1 MDDQLTSV
9 HNPLVVKF
17 RRALRD
23 ARFRDKHGIV
33 VVEGFRLV
41 RDAFLSGWLPAEVI
55 YTAAFATRPEGR
67 AFLDELRRGV
77 RSPRLFRVSDQ
88 VFQSISEEAHPQGI
102 MAVGPQP
109 HAKPESI
116 WPAPAGSGYGPFLV
130 ALAGV
135 QDPGNLGTIVRVAD
149 AAGVSGI
156 LVTRG
161 TADPWAPKAVRAAMG
176 STFHVPVVLGEEPGS
191 EMRALQAAGVV
202 CLGTSARGHIDY
214 RKADYRRPVAIW
226 LGNEGNGL
234 SAELL
239 ALCDDVVSVPIYGRA
254 ESLNVST
261 AAAVVLYEAASQREG
276 S

>member
-1 MDDQLTSV
+1 MDDQLTSI

-17 RRALRD
+17 RRAIRD
-23 ARFRDKHGIV
+23 ARFRDKHSVV

-41 RDAFLSGWLPAEVI
+41 RDAFSAGWLPTEVI
-55 YTAAFATRPEGR
+55 YTAEFETRPEGR
-67 AFLDELRRGV
+67 AFLEELRRGGFT
-77 RSPRLFRVSDQ
+77 PRLFRVSAQ
-88 VFQSISEEAHPQGI
+88 VFQSISEEVHPQGV
-102 MAVGPQP
+102 MAMGPQP
-109 HAKPESI
+109 NAAPDSLRSG
-116 WPAPAGSGYGPFLV
+116 PAGSRYGPFV
-130 ALAGV
+130 VVLASI

-161 TADPWAPKAVRAAMG
+161 TTDPWAPKAVRAAMG
-176 STFHVPVVLGEEPGS
+176 STFHVPVVLGERPES
-191 EMRALQAAGVV
+191 EMRTLQAAGVA

-214 RKADYRRPVAIW
+214 RKVDYRRPVAIW
-226 LGNEGNGL
+226 FGNEGNGL
-234 SAELL
+234 SDELL
-239 ALCDDVVSVPIYGRA
+239 ALCDAVVSIPIYGRA